1 VFQLDFSKLSTI
13 FRFIIIAIVYIIIF
27 MALRIMYKDIKG
39 GGKKKSP
46 KKIAFGL
53 EVLEA
58 GENLNLRKGGI
69 IPIHGE
75 LTIGRKNT
83 NHLVLEDQFVSG
95 NHVKI
100 FARNTDYMIEDMGST
115 NGTKVNEQRL
125 EERAILR
132 VGDEIEV
139 GSAVFKVIG

>member
-1 VFQLDFSKLSTI
+1 MDFSKLSTI
-13 FRFIIIAIVYIIIF
+13 FRFAIIAIVYIIIF
-27 MALRIMYKDIKG
+27 LALRIMYKDIKG
-39 GGKKKSP
+39 GDKKKP
-46 KKIAFGL
+46 TKKRTFGL

-58 GENLNLRKGGI
+58 GENSNLRKGGI
-69 IPIHGE
+69 IPIQGE

-83 NHLVLEDQFVSG
+83 NHLILEDQFVSG
-95 NHVKI
+95 NHVRI
-100 FARNTDYMIEDMGST
+100 FVKNTDYMIEDMGST